1 MYKANT
7 NVFKRTYNVTT
18 REGFSNIFRLILSA
32 IGYVLLAMGG
42 ILMVLP
48 MVWMV
53 SSSFKTSAEVF
64 TVPVQWLP
72 GVFHFDNYVNAMQ
85 LAPFGLYFFNSMYV
99 GLSTTFLTL
108 LFSSMAGYGF
118 AKFNFWGKQ
127 GLFISVLSTMMI
139 PFQVIMIAL
148 FVLVRGF
155 GWLNTYSGLIIPAA
169 VSAFGVFLMRQ
180 FILTIPDELIDAARI
195 DGASEM
201 NIYLHIILPLCKAP
215 LSALG
220 IFTFLDSWNNL
231 LWPLI
236 IITQVNMRT
245 VALGLTEFQ
254 NLNGSSFNYLMA
266 ATTLASIPILILFIV
281 LQRQFIRGVVLS
293 GMKG

>member
-1 MYKANT
+1 MYKADA
-7 NVFKRTYNVTT
+7 NVFRRSYKVTT
-18 REGFSNIFRLILSA
+18 REGISNLFRLVLRG
-32 IGYVLLAMGG
+32 IGYFLLAMGG
-42 ILMVLP
+42 VLMVLP
-48 MVWMV
+48 IVWML

-64 TVPVQWLP
+64 TVPVQWIP
-72 GVFHFDNYVNAMQ
+72 NTFHFDNYINAMQ
-85 LAPFGLYFFNSMYV
+85 LAPFGRYFFNSMYV

-127 GLFISVLSTMMI
+127 SLFISVLSTMMI
-139 PFQVIMIAL
+139 HFQVIMIAL

-169 VSAFGVFLMRQ
+169 VSAFGVFMMRQ

-195 DGASEM
+195 DGASEF
-201 NIYLHIILPLCKAP
+201 NIYLQIIVPLCKAP

-236 IITQVNMRT
+236 IITQVKMRT

-254 NLNGSSFNYLMA
+254 SLNGSSFNYLMA
-266 ATTLASIPILILFIV
+266 ATTVASIPILILFIV
-281 LQRQFIRGVVLS
+281 MQRQFIRGVVLS